1 MENTFNYKEKLESI
15 KELRGVKANLELEIN
30 SLDRQVLRT
39 TNSAE
44 ITKLMLEKN
53 QKSMELQGVTIAID
67 NLLQEL
73 LNDSQEI
80 VNIHQTNIAR
90 INEETRLKHLE
101 NKRDFY
107 GKMKECLKIEQEIH
121 QEAVNQM
128 GSTEY
133 LELIRFLNA
142 ELGVFVGYNSL
153 NATGDI
159 ASYKQKVNH
168 IFAEVE
174 F

>member
-1 MENTFNYKEKLESI
+1 MENYKEKLESI
-15 KELRGVKANLELEIN
+15 KELRGVKANLELEIH
-30 SLDRQVLRT
+30 SLNQQVMRT
-39 TNSAE
+39 TNSKE

-53 QKSMELQGVTIAID
+53 QKSIELQGVTMAID

-73 LNDSQEI
+73 VNDSQEI
-80 VNIHQTNIAR
+80 VEIHQTNIAT
-90 INEETRLKHLE
+90 INEVARLKHLE

-107 GKMKECLKIEQEIH
+107 KKMKECLKIEQEIH
-121 QEAVNQM
+121 QEAVSQM
-128 GSTEY
+128 ENTEY

-142 ELGVFVGYNSL
+142 ELGIFVGYNSL

-159 ASYKQKVNH
+159 AMYKQKVNH

>member
-15 KELRGVKANLELEIN
+15 KELRGIKVNLEVEIQ
-30 SLDRQVLRT
+30 SLNQQVMRT

-53 QKSMELQGVTIAID
+53 QKSLELQGVTMAID
-67 NLLQEL
+67 NLLKGL
-73 LNDSQEI
+73 ATDSQDI
-80 VNIHQTNIAR
+80 IDIHKNNIAK
-90 INEETRLKHLE
+90 INEVARLKHLE

-128 GSTEY
+128 ENTEY
-133 LELIRFLNA
+133 LELIRFLNR
-142 ELGVFVGYNSL
+142 ELGIFVGYNSL

>member
-1 MENTFNYKEKLESI
+1 MENYKEKLESI
-15 KELRGVKANLELEIN
+15 KELRGIKANLELEIH
-30 SLDRQVLRT
+30 SLNQQVMRT
-39 TNSAE
+39 TNSTE

-53 QKSMELQGVTIAID
+53 QKSIELQGVTMAID

-73 LNDSQEI
+73 VNDSQEI
-80 VNIHQTNIAR
+80 VEIHQTNIAT
-90 INEETRLKHLE
+90 INEVARLKHLE

-107 GKMKECLKIEQEIH
+107 KKMKECLKIEQEIH
-121 QEAVNQM
+121 QEAVSQM
-128 GSTEY
+128 ENTEY

-142 ELGVFVGYNSL
+142 ELGIFVGYNSL

-159 ASYKQKVNH
+159 AMYKQKVNH

>member
-1 MENTFNYKEKLESI
+1 MKKFNYKEKLESI
-15 KELRGVKANLELEIN
+15 KELRGVKANLEFEITN
-30 SLDRQVLRT
+30 LDRQVMRT
-39 TNSAE
+39 TNSGE

-53 QKSMELQGVTIAID
+53 QKAIELQGVTMAID

-80 VNIHQTNIAR
+80 VDKHQTNIAR
-90 INEETRLKHLE
+90 INEVARLKHLE
-101 NKRDFY
+101 NKKDFY
-107 GKMKECLKIEQEIH
+107 VKMKECLKVEQEIH
-121 QEAVNQM
+121 REAVEEMEN
-128 GSTEY
+128 TEY

-142 ELGVFVGYNSL
+142 ELGVFVGYNHLS
-153 NATGDI
+153 ATGDI
-159 ASYKQKVNH
+159 ATYKQKVNH

>member
-1 MENTFNYKEKLESI
+1 MENYKEKLESI
-15 KELRGVKANLELEIN
+15 KELRGVKANLELEIH
-30 SLDRQVLRT
+30 SLNQQVMRT
-39 TNSAE
+39 TNSTE

-53 QKSMELQGVTIAID
+53 QKSIELQGVTMAID

-73 LNDSQEI
+73 VNDSQEI
-80 VNIHQTNIAR
+80 VEIHQTNIAT
-90 INEETRLKHLE
+90 INQVARLKHLE

-107 GKMKECLKIEQEIH
+107 KKMKECLKIEQEIH
-121 QEAVNQM
+121 QEAVSQM
-128 GSTEY
+128 ENTEY

-142 ELGVFVGYNSL
+142 ELGIFVGYNSL

-159 ASYKQKVNH
+159 AMYKQRVNH